1 MSLADLKFVVASVAG
16 LVICCC
22 LALWAILLVFC
33 IANRDTQTAL
43 DDFTG
48 GSSWLLAT
56 LALSVAAYVWAQ
68 G

>member
-1 MSLADLKFVVASVAG
+1 MSLADLKFVVASVSG
-16 LVICCC
+16 LAICCC
-22 LALWAILLVFC
+22 LALWALLLAYC
-33 IANRDTQTAL
+33 ANSTNTDQAL

-56 LALSVAAYVWAQ
+56 LAVSVSAYVWAQ